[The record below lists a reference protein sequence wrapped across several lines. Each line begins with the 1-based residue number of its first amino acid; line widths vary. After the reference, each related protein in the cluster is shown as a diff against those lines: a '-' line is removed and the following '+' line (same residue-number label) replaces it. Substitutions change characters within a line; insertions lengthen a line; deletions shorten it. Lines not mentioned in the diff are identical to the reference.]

1 MPDTS
6 VSPFLAKVCRNLI
19 ERLGAE
25 KAVEAL
31 VSLSYGEF
39 LDPGRYGPI
48 TEFQEEDFHEPVKA
62 AGKSAGGK
70 IAGRRRDDRRLRNSS
85 PHTPVTR
92 PPAGTRGSGRE
103 FQEGTGDF
111 TRVYV
116 GQGRQHG
123 LGARD
128 IASLLMRAGG
138 IPGRLVDEIEMK
150 DYCAFATLPAEAAKR
165 ACAFSRK
172 DQQSPV
178 IRPAK
183 P

>member
-1 MPDTS
+1 M
-6 VSPFLAKVCRNLI
+6 LASKH
-19 ERLGAE
+19 A
-25 KAVEAL
+25 
-31 VSLSYGEF
+31 
-39 LDPGRYGPI
+39 P
-48 TEFQEEDFHEPVKA
+48 
-62 AGKSAGGK
+62 AGKRGSGK
-70 IAGRRRDDRRLRNSS
+70 
-85 PHTPVTR
+85 
-92 PPAGTRGSGRE
+92 RGSGRE
-103 FQEGTGDF
+103 FREETGDF

-138 IPGRLVDEIEMK
+138 VPGRLVDEIEVK
-150 DYCAFATLPAEAAKR
+150 DYCSFATLPADAAKK

-172 DQQSPV
+172 DQQLPI